1 MRALIIIA
9 LALITSG
16 PAFAWDDQDKEVSG
30 VRAGNQMIWSDGT
43 VSPIS
48 RDDDSLSA
56 NSQYSHKTYDS
67 DDHSSHQSSPYIF
80 HNGRAC
86 PVIGSIANCN

>member
-9 LALITSG
+9 LALIASG
-16 PAFAWDDQDKEVSG
+16 PAFAGDDQDEDVSG
-30 VRAGNQMIWSDGT
+30 VRVGNQMIWSDGT

-48 RDDDSLSA
+48 RDDDSLNA
-56 NSQYSHKTYDS
+56 NSQYSHKTYDD
-67 DDHSSHQSSPYIF
+67 DDHSSHQSSPYTF

-86 PVIGSIANCN
+86 VVIGGVANCN